1 MRSRRKPVA
10 KEVSDKPEEKVIIT
24 KDSNDDLRVE
34 FINSGSISLN
44 LALSQK
50 GRDGGWGRG
59 RIGNLVGD
67 GSTGK
72 TVCAL
77 EECFYALKEIKKKKS
92 KIFPKVTKITIVYD
106 NFEGV
111 MDFPLVDMY
120 GQKFVDS
127 VEWIQSE
134 TCEQF
139 GRNYQRRVMDLKK
152 GEFLL
157 YVADSIDSMITEA
170 AKKRKLKSIKDD
182 KEMESKAY
190 AEKASFFSHEFFDSL
205 ATMMKGKDAT
215 LLLISQVRHN
225 IGVTFGDGM
234 YRTGGKALNFYTHQ
248 VCWLQM
254 IKQLNKQWDG
264 AKRPYA
270 FNTKAKV
277 KRNKLAL
284 PKREAEFPMLLNH
297 GIDDVGSMVSFLLK
311 DGFINIDG
319 ENRKADEVIDLASS
333 EESEDWEKWYE
344 LLAIATEKRW
354 ALIEENTKVTRRK
367 RSL

>member
-10 KEVSDKPEEKVIIT
+10 KEETDKPEEKVIIT
-24 KDSNDDLRVE
+24 KDSDDDLRVE
-34 FINSGSISLN
+34 FINSGSILFN

-50 GRDGGWGRG
+50 GREGGWGRG
-59 RIGNLVGD
+59 RVGNIVGD
-67 GSTGK
+67 GSAGK

-77 EECFYALKEIKKKKS
+77 EACFYALKEIKKKQS
-92 KIFPKVTKITIVYD
+92 KKFPKVTKLTIVYD
-106 NFEGV
+106 NIEGV

-120 GQKFVDS
+120 TQKFVDDI
-127 VEWIQSE
+127 EWIQSA

-139 GRNYQRRVMDLKK
+139 GRNYQRRVMNLKK

-157 YVADSIDSMITEA
+157 YIADSIDSMITEA

-182 KEMESKAY
+182 KETESKAY

-205 ATMMKGKDAT
+205 CTMMKGKDAT

-248 VCWLQM
+248 VPWLQM
-254 IKQLNKQWDG
+254 IKPLKKQWDG
-264 AKRPYA
+264 EERIYA
-270 FNTKAKV
+270 FNTRVRV
-277 KRNKLAL
+277 KRNKLAK
-284 PKREAEFPMLLNH
+284 PRREAEFPVLLDH

-311 DGFINIDG
+311 DGFVNIDG
-319 ENRKADEVIDLASS
+319 ENRKADEIIKLAGS